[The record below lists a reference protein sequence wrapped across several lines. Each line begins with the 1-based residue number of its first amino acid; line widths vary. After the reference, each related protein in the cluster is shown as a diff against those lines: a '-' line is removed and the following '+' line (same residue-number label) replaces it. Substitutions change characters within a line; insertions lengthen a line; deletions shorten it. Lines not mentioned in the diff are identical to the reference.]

1 MACWPREL
9 KELALL
15 VRPPEPDSTNHGGY
29 LASNAEAL
37 APFLNATPAN
47 LRSTP
52 ALRDE
57 DVAPGPRP
65 RLERISR
72 SVEENR
78 RARASDRSARAA
90 PAIGATAR
98 WTEYGAVLDVE
109 LLLRDALAD
118 RTKKYIAFKGTG
130 VD

>member
-15 VRPPEPDSTNHGGY
+15 VRSPEPDSTNLGDY

-47 LRSTP
+47 LRSTA

-57 DVAPGPRP
+57 DVAPELRH
-65 RLERISR
+65 RLEWISR

-78 RARASDRSARAA
+78 RARAAERAARAA
-90 PAIGATAR
+90 AALGATAR

-118 RTKKYIAFKGTG
+118 RTRKYIVFKGTG